1 MHMQSINSFIQG
13 TTMKHP
19 NNQAVNELTLK
30 YALEHLFYID
40 PSSLSILQA
49 CSISC

>member
-30 YALEHLFYID
+30 YALV
-40 PSSLSILQA
+40 STSLLHRSI
-49 CSISC
+49 